1 MKLQIFVTVKMLYS
15 DCIWS
20 VTDPRSW
27 SRSDV
32 YRWLELMSKSCD
44 VQVDSDRFRM
54 NGKALCLMT
63 RDMFTYRV
71 PRGGVVLYTDFQMRL
86 CRAVAL
92 ALHCSVTHQ

>member
-1 MKLQIFVTVKMLYS
+1 MIK
-15 DCIWS
+15 DCNVCVRR
-20 VTDPRSW
+20 VTDPRVW

-32 YRWLELMSKSCD
+32 YSWLESMRRSRD
-44 VQVDSDRFRM
+44 VDVDADRFRM

-71 PRGGVVLYTDFQMRL
+71 PRGGCVLYADFQRRL

-92 ALHCSVTHQ
+92 ALHCTVVASARH

>member
-1 MKLQIFVTVKMLYS
+1 MLAS
-15 DCIWS
+15 TCE
-20 VTDPRSW
+20 VFCRTDPRVW

-32 YRWLELMSKSCD
+32 YNWLESMRSCD
-44 VQVDSDRFRM
+44 VDVDSDRFLM

-71 PRGGVVLYTDFQMRL
+71 PQGGLVLYTDFQMRL

-92 ALHCSVTHQ
+92 ALHSSVVASVHE